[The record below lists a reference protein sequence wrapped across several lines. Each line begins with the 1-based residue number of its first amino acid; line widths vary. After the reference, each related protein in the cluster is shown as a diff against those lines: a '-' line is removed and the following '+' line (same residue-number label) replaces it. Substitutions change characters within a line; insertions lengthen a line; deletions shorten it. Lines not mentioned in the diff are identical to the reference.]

1 VPGSAGAGKY
11 RGGLGTVMEFRV
23 FSPGTLV
30 TARNRDRSRFA
41 SWGVLGGKAGAVSRF
56 TRNPGREGEEDLGV
70 TDLVMC
76 GPGDVIRLEGCGGG
90 GYGHP
95 HERDAQKVVEDVRRG
110 YLSVDQARE
119 LYGVVLA
126 DGSIDAARTAELRAE
141 AKRISDQ
148 TAATH
153 FDYGAQRN
161 AYEAKW
167 TRERYDVLTGI
178 LARAPVVWRH
188 FLKHKIFDALDAR
201 EAAGTMTAGA
211 GIVDELYAD
220 VLRRYPQL
228 LDVEQAAVA

>member
-1 VPGSAGAGKY
+1 
-11 RGGLGTVMEFRV
+11 
-23 FSPGTLV
+23 
-30 TARNRDRSRFA
+30 
-41 SWGVLGGKAGAVSRF
+41 
-56 TRNPGREGEEDLGV
+56 V

-95 HERDAQKVVEDVRRG
+95 HERDVEKVVEDVRRG

-119 LYGVVLA
+119 LYGVALV
-126 DGSIDAARTAELRAE
+126 DGSVDAAKTAQLRDE
-141 AKRISDQ
+141 AKRMSEQ

-201 EAAGTMTAGA
+201 EAAGTIAPGA
-211 GIVDELYAD
+211 EIVDELYGE

-228 LDVEQAAVA
+228 LDVDQAVSA